1 MYPPQLT
8 IFYYKQIDDGTP
20 EGQVWTHVLSNSLRD
35 RSAPAALWGE
45 TDAVQVQDAEGANS
59 GSQCHINAYSC
70 ARCTSYSL
78 SIALLH

>member
-35 RSAPAALWGE
+35 RSAPAILWGE

-59 GSQCHINAYSC
+59 NRNVQMHAYTCS
-70 ARCTSYSL
+70 
-78 SIALLH
+78 